1 MNFFSIRI
9 VCLKSHCN
17 TTSHP
22 LDRFVIEKQKITSVS
37 ENVEQLEPS
46 YNTDGKVNGV
56 AALENSLPVA
66 NYQVLDI

>member
-1 MNFFSIRI
+1 M
-9 VCLKSHCN
+9 
-17 TTSHP
+17 
-22 LDRFVIEKQKITSVS
+22 
-37 ENVEQLEPS
+37 EQLEPS